1 MLAKCVWDV
10 KKWAWVLRFT
20 GILVPAV
27 FTQVKGT
34 DCLHTHPTPDRQ
46 EWVKREG
53 ERVWGLRGRKPVRLN
68 WEIKLIYL
76 VWIIFIFTMVIESDL
91 YLFYLHSQQVLA
103 DFQNYRRSRVELK
116 FIFTSFNN
124 IFLSLLV
131 LGKFSKPTCG
141 LLLGK
146 IL

>member
-1 MLAKCVWDV
+1 
-10 KKWAWVLRFT
+10 
-20 GILVPAV
+20 
-27 FTQVKGT
+27 
-34 DCLHTHPTPDRQ
+34 
-46 EWVKREG
+46 
-53 ERVWGLRGRKPVRLN
+53 
-68 WEIKLIYL
+68 
-76 VWIIFIFTMVIESDL
+76 MVIESDL

-103 DFQNYRRSRVELK
+103 DFQNYRKSQVELK